1 MRLECHN
8 NLWSMFIFGECLCA
22 AGAVAA
28 TAQVSTI
35 GEHKVSIGA
44 QLTQPN
50 HAYTLNTWSHVDHT
64 NSYINSNEA
73 EWVVYRTSFWDSL
86 FSTACIAHK
95 NSPSKKRKIVI
106 LRTLHICTPYELSN
120 CICAQTVIPCNG
132 ETKTER
138 SNGPAQRDK
147 YTKWRARQNTRKM
160 LCFYLFLCLSVTMT
174 SLLNLLNIQSRAH
187 FNDDEIYSICMYSSR
202 WRNTRWST
210 VTIRTLI
217 YIVNN

>member
-22 AGAVAA
+22 AVAA

-73 EWVVYRTSFWDSL
+73 EWAVYRTSFWDSL

-138 SNGPAQRDK
+138 TNGPAQIHKMTRATK
-147 YTKWRARQNTRKM
+147 YTKNAVLLSLSLSIGHDDVTFKPFKHTIASAFQWWWNLFDLHVFIKM
-160 LCFYLFLCLSVTMT
+160 AQHTVINC
-174 SLLNLLNIQSRAH
+174 N
-187 FNDDEIYSICMYSSR
+187 YSYTDLHSK
-202 WRNTRWST
+202 
-210 VTIRTLI
+210 
-217 YIVNN
+217 